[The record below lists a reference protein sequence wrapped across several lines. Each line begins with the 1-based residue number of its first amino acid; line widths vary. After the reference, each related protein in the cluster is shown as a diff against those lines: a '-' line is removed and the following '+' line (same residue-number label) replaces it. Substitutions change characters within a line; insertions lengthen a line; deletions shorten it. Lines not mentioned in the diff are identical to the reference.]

1 MSNREGFIAYMGK
14 DVFAVKWRNWKIH
27 LKEQN
32 NILSETCAYETVMR
46 QNHYESIDQCN

>member
-32 NILSETCAYETVMR
+32 NILSETRAHETVPP
-46 QNHYESIDQCN
+46 QFHNESVDQCN